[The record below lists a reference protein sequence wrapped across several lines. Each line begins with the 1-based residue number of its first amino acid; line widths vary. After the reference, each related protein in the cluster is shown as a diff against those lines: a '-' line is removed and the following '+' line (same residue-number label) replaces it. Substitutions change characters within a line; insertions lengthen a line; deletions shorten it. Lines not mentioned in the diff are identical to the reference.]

1 MKGARIEMEGKL
13 KVFGVMGL
21 GVYMPMAR
29 SYKTQ
34 LKHSRE

>member
-29 SYKTQ
+29 S
-34 LKHSRE
+34 

>member
-13 KVFGVMGL
+13 KVFVVMEL

-29 SYKTQ
+29 NYKTQ